1 MGHHNG
7 SAYYPGRILRS
18 LWYTQGNKKEKDKV
32 LSHLI
37 EIAKTRQSQAKIVVT
52 LRPNAVFFP
61 FRAPLVPLK
70 VVYRSSVTKPCTPT
84 LRGQGDAKVSQTIL
98 TETVVYHQEFCTT
111 IVFDF
116 SWDDCNTQEK
126 LE

>member
-37 EIAKTRQSQAKIVVT
+37 EIAKARQSQAKIVVT
-52 LRPNAVFFP
+52 LRPNAVFFLLVL
-61 FRAPLVPLK
+61 PLSLSKLFTAV
-70 VVYRSSVTKPCTPT
+70 
-84 LRGQGDAKVSQTIL
+84 QSQNL
-98 TETVVYHQEFCTT
+98 VHQH
-111 IVFDF
+111 
-116 SWDDCNTQEK
+116 
-126 LE
+126 